1 VTPLAAPAGRDRAQ
15 AGSGGERVVIIGT
28 GEQAAIAYEYL
39 TRDSPHEVAAF
50 SAEAQFLGSGT
61 YCGRPVVAL
70 SELAAAYPPDA
81 HRAFVAVSSAQLN
94 RVRRRLLDRVR
105 AAGFSCI
112 SYVSS
117 HAFVSPSAQIGENA
131 FIFENCVLQPRSQ
144 VGDNVLL
151 WTGAFVAH
159 QTVVEDDC
167 CLSAYAAV
175 AGFCRVGRG
184 SFLGISSCVAD
195 TVSIAPDCIV
205 GAGAVVIRDTEP
217 RQVYVGNPARPTGR
231 DSFDAFHVTAGDS
244 RPGPD
249 QEPVNT

>member
-1 VTPLAAPAGRDRAQ
+1 VAQ
-15 AGSGGERVVIIGT
+15 HPRQADSGERVVIIGT
-28 GEQAAIAYEYL
+28 GEQAAIAFEYL
-39 TRDSPHEVAAF
+39 THDSPHEVAAF

-70 SELAAAYPPDA
+70 GELADAYPPDA
-81 HRAFVAVSSAQLN
+81 YRAFVAVSSARLN

-105 AAGFSCI
+105 SAGFSCI

-117 HAFVSPSAQIGENA
+117 RAFVSPSAQIGENA

-144 VGDNVLL
+144 VGDNALL

-159 QTVVEDDC
+159 QTVVEGDC

-175 AGFCRVGRG
+175 AGFCRVGRA

-195 TVSIAPDCIV
+195 TVSIAPDCVV

-231 DSFDAFHVTAGDS
+231 DSFETFHVTAGDS
-244 RPGPD
+244 RPGQDP
-249 QEPVNT
+249 ETVNT